1 VKGLGAKPD
10 RLKSPLFQAAVVG
23 PAATRMSVVPSVL
36 APAGA
41 EAPAMKLRV
50 ALAPAQV
57 PFCAALFR
65 PLKSRLQTVAVG
77 VGVGIG
83 VPQVPLTVTA
93 NPLLVKGLPPEE
105 ISVPASTAWRYHE
118 FWIYPRDTE
127 SLMRARISRLVTEVT
142 SVIRT

>member
-1 VKGLGAKPD
+1 VKGFGAKPD

-41 EAPAMKLRV
+41 EDPAMKLRV

-57 PFCAALFR
+57 PFCAALLR

-77 VGVGIG
+77 VAVGTG

-93 NPLLVKGLPPEE
+93 KPLLLKGAPPLL

-127 SLMRARISRLVTEVT
+127 SVMKARMFRSETEVT
-142 SVIRT
+142 SAIRT